1 MSILIH
7 RWALLVGQLKVIAFP
22 ALELFGR
29 WGGWDGQP
37 WQDCLAHAAAE
48 TEPLHAALK
57 RSGGLGAG
65 QVSFIFIVW
74 LFEANM
80 YDFCQRHLS
89 WNSSFP
95 PGFVEFFS
103 PYFLAEA
110 PLKVDNDLLKS
121 SEAQRVPWHSGGHF
135 EFFLGVSRTWWW
147 SNPVIIDVIL
157 RSFT

>member
-57 RSGGLGAG
+57 RSGGLRAE

-95 PGFVEFFS
+95 PGFVVFFAS
-103 PYFLAEA
+103 C
-110 PLKVDNDLLKS
+110 LKWSTVDRWHDQLNS
-121 SEAQRVPWHSGGHF
+121 IEAQRVPWHSGGHF
-135 EFFLGVSRTWWW
+135 ACFNEWVALDGG
-147 SNPVIIDVIL
+147 PIL
-157 RSFT
+157 

>member
-57 RSGGLGAG
+57 RSGGLRAE

-95 PGFVEFFS
+95 PGFVVFFR
-103 PYFLAEA
+103 
-110 PLKVDNDLLKS
+110 LLFKMKHRWSLTWSVELYWGTTS
-121 SEAQRVPWHSGGHF
+121 SLTLRWTFCMFQW
-135 EFFLGVSRTWWW
+135 VSRTWWW